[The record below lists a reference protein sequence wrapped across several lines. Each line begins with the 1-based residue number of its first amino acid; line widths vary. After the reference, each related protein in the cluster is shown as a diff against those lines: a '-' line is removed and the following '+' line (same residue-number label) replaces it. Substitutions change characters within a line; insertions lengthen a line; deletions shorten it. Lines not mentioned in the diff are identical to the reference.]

1 MRSLHDLNFSDVIS
15 FDLYFKGIFLPTSK
29 IHVKHSDVA
38 TSNQTEWKYDDEK
51 SGADLST
58 RNTTMM
64 IRVKPLEDNVDNVE
78 KKIGNIYGLSHYK
91 HITLIGISHR

>member
-29 IHVKHSDVA
+29 IRAEHSDVP
-38 TSNQTEWKYDDEK
+38 TSNQTEWKYDDQK

-58 RNTTMM
+58 KDTTTGKNDDS
-64 IRVKPLEDNVDNVE
+64 RE
-78 KKIGNIYGLSHYK
+78 
-91 HITLIGISHR
+91 TTRR